1 MSVECNVYTETK
13 NTIFTKEE
21 IREFIDKIMQELE
34 QEGLVSVHRI
44 KDEQMKKLNSEYRDK
59 DETTDVLSF
68 AMNEGL
74 EVKQKQKDLGDIFI
88 SIPQIKKQAQQRD
101 INEKEELKRML
112 VHGVLH
118 LLGYDHKEEE
128 EAKKMFSQQEEL
140 IKKL

>member
-44 KDEQMKKLNSEYRDK
+44 KDEKMKKLNSEYRDK

-128 EAKKMFSQQEEL
+128 EAEKMFSQQEEL